1 VILHHSFVEQS
12 STTGQSAATV
22 RANKVQANNA
32 PAKKAPAKV
41 AAKKAA
47 ANEALANEARPNEPG
62 AGAAGAGEM
71 SDPQA
76 HDVGRRLRELRQS
89 RGISLSA
96 LAKQAGVGKA
106 TLSGL
111 EAGTRNPTLETLY
124 AVTAALGLPLAAV
137 LAAPRSAGTIAPMV
151 RGSAVEATLLEV
163 FSDDDVTYELY
174 RIRVIS
180 GLTQAS
186 PVHHAN
192 VTEHVTVFSGVLR
205 AGPTAA
211 PMLAQAGEYLTWRA
225 DVPHTYQAVG
235 PDDVY
240 ATLLMRY
247 PRAATTPTESP

>member
-1 VILHHSFVEQS
+1 
-12 STTGQSAATV
+12 
-22 RANKVQANNA
+22 
-32 PAKKAPAKV
+32 
-41 AAKKAA
+41 
-47 ANEALANEARPNEPG
+47 
-62 AGAAGAGEM
+62 M

-106 TLSGL
+106 TLYGL

-124 AVTAALGLPLAAV
+124 AVTGALGLPLAAV
-137 LAAPRSAGTIAPMV
+137 LAAPRSAGTSAPMV

-163 FSDDDVTYELY
+163 FRDDDVTYELY

-186 PVHHAN
+186 PAHHAN
-192 VTEHVTVFSGVLR
+192 VTEHVTVFSGVLL
-205 AGPTAA
+205 AGPTTA
-211 PMLAQAGEYLTWRA
+211 PMMAKAGEYLTWRA

-235 PDDVY
+235 PYDVY

-247 PRAATTPTESP
+247 PRATTPPKTGP

>member
-1 VILHHSFVEQS
+1 MQANKA
-12 STTGQSAATV
+12 Q
-22 RANKVQANNA
+22 ANKV
-32 PAKKAPAKV
+32 PAKKVPAKKV
-41 AAKKAA
+41 AANK
-47 ANEALANEARPNEPG
+47 ALANKALENEPS
-62 AGAAGAGEM
+62 AVPAGAGEI

-96 LAKQAGVGKA
+96 LARQAGVGKA

-111 EAGTRNPTLETLY
+111 ETGTRNPTLETLY

-137 LAAPRSAGTIAPMV
+137 LAAPRSAGTSAPMV

-163 FSDDDVTYELY
+163 FSDGDVTYELY

-186 PVHHAN
+186 PAHHTN

-205 AGPTAA
+205 AGPTTA
-211 PMLAQAGEYLTWRA
+211 PMLAKAGEYLSWRA
-225 DVPHTYQAVG
+225 DVPHTYLAVG

-247 PRAATTPTESP
+247 PRAATTRTESP